1 MGFFSELVGK
11 LLGSKAAPP
20 ERLAKG
26 RFSVISHVAFGGA
39 VRVLEAPLDEG
50 WEYDEAQR
58 EGDGFTV
65 MVLKYLLPASQTSQ
79 TPLALLA
86 KIYTIEP
93 GHAPPE
99 DPERTDWRMAFGPLF
114 AVIENVTVQTAV
126 QTTMSGASLPACE
139 VIVDGPSGDAGAP
152 LRIRERRA
160 ILAEQQFIVTA
171 MGTPELLAAHAADV
185 EKWFATAVFVP
196 RSEAPLPST
205 SPQR

>member
-1 MGFFSELVGK
+1 MGVWAKLAGK

-20 ERLAKG
+20 ARLAKG
-26 RFSVISHVAFGGA
+26 RFSVISHVAFDGA

-65 MVLKYLLPASQTSQ
+65 MVLKYLLPASP

-86 KIYTIEP
+86 KIYTIAP
-93 GHAPPE
+93 GYTPPE
-99 DPERTDWRMAFGPLF
+99 APERTDWRMAFGPLF
-114 AVIENVTVQTAV
+114 AVIENVAV
-126 QTTMSGASLPACE
+126 QTTTQTTMAGTSLPACE
-139 VIVDGPSGDAGAP
+139 AIVDGPGGDAGAS

-160 ILAEQQFIVTA
+160 VLAEQQFIVTA
-171 MGTPELLAAHAADV
+171 MGPPELLAAHAADV

-196 RSEAPLPST
+196 RSEATPT
-205 SPQR
+205 SRS